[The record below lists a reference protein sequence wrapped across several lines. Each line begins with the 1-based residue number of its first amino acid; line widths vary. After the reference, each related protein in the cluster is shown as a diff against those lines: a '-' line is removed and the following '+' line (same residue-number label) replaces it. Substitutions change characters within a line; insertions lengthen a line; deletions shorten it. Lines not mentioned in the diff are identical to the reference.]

1 MALPELSGEEKL
13 SALKKAQEMRSK
25 RKEIRAELKKGSLGL
40 KEIFESVDD
49 DLYGKMR
56 VIYMLESLP
65 RIGKIT
71 AQKLMLEIGIDQAR
85 RLKGL
90 GQRQKKALL
99 ERLAR

>member
-65 RIGKIT
+65 RVGKIT

-90 GQRQKKALL
+90 GQRQKNALL

>member
-25 RKEIRAELKKGSLGL
+25 RKEIRVKLKKGSLGL
-40 KEIFESVDD
+40 EEIFQSVDD

-65 RIGKIT
+65 RVGKLT

-90 GQRQKKALL
+90 GQRQKNALL

>member
-25 RKEIRAELKKGSLGL
+25 RKEIRAKLKKGSLGL

-65 RIGKIT
+65 RVGKIT

-90 GQRQKKALL
+90 GQRQKNALL